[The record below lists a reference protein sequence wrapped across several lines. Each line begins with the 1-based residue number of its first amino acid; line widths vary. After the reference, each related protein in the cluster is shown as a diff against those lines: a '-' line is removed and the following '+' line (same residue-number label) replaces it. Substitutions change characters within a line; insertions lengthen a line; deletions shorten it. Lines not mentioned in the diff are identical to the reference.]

1 MSLNKIDQ
9 DIKDLL
15 KQLPE
20 ALKFEVFQ
28 YTEYLV
34 SKYGNQNDLA
44 DNSLDT
50 HNSNSNEAKQNEEKY
65 GYGSLVGKIEISD
78 DFDEPLEEFA
88 EYM

>member
-50 HNSNSNEAKQNEEKY
+50 NNSNEAKLNEEKY
-65 GYGSLVGKIEISD
+65 GYGSLAGKIEISD
-78 DFDEPLEEFA
+78 DLDEPLEDLK